1 MNVWTDWAGTLL
13 IINYLNSKQSTLRE
27 EKLFLWSTASQRCS
41 IIYQWEV
48 KTNACCDQKETII
61 LILSTFNKTVLFQ
74 WWNWAHCTW
83 LFGQQI
89 FEMFSQICRILPR
102 TIPMKNL
109 FKSAPDVEWYQ
120 TEVFGSNYQSFIFEK
135 QNNIHHD
142 WMSRFVSLSS
152 AVSHSEYSVSEAK
165 NLTVWVI
172 SKMSWDSQ
180 RFHWW

>member
-1 MNVWTDWAGTLL
+1 MYGLGSTESIWTHNKLSEFQTVYYMGGR
-13 IINYLNSKQSTLRE
+13 NYFFDPPQV
-27 EKLFLWSTASQRCS
+27 S

-109 FKSAPDVEWYQ
+109 LIS
-120 TEVFGSNYQSFIFEK
+120 T
-135 QNNIHHD
+135 
-142 WMSRFVSLSS
+142 RC
-152 AVSHSEYSVSEAK
+152 
-165 NLTVWVI
+165 WVI
-172 SKMSWDSQ
+172 PDWGVWIKLSKFHLWKTKQHSSWLNVKICVTFISSVRFRILSQ
-180 RFHWW
+180 WSQEFDCLSDQ